1 MQPHWPLLRAYA
13 LRLWVKAAFSSI
25 NFSWLVVAAFS
36 GLNRRSFLILSESL
50 LSLWPFPYSIYLDT
64 STIASLLLKPC
75 SAYIQPFW
83 PVKAVKAS
91 IATRWNSGCVGCFWQ
106 CSLLLGKACSLAV
119 VWRLKAYFGLYCI
132 KHVQYSE
139 HTWNPRCTI
148 FLGCVQLW
156 ATSYSYV

>member
-1 MQPHWPLLRAYA
+1 MQLCYYAAPLAFTGSLRTTKAVSEGCVFLYQLFLA
-13 LRLWVKAAFSSI
+13 GVLAAF
-25 NFSWLVVAAFS
+25 AAFS

-83 PVKAVKAS
+83 PAKAVKAS

-106 CSLLLGKACSLAV
+106 CSLLLGKACSLA
-119 VWRLKAYFGLYCI
+119 A
-132 KHVQYSE
+132 SSM
-139 HTWNPRCTI
+139 
-148 FLGCVQLW
+148 
-156 ATSYSYV
+156 AA

>member
-1 MQPHWPLLRAYA
+1 MQCYYAAPLAFTESLRTTAVSEGCVFLYQLFLA
-13 LRLWVKAAFSSI
+13 GVLAAF
-25 NFSWLVVAAFS
+25 AAFS

-83 PVKAVKAS
+83 PAKAVKAS

-106 CSLLLGKACSLAV
+106 CSLLLGKACSLGV
-119 VWRLKAYFGLYCI
+119 VLRLKAYFGLYCI

-139 HTWNPRCTI
+139 HT
-148 FLGCVQLW
+148 
-156 ATSYSYV
+156 